1 MLFLHLELFP
11 GFALSLE
18 RKSKFL
24 FMASNTLQHG
34 DLCPPLMVKN
44 QRRLPGPCVGILQSA
59 GLEVTH
65 ELMVNGSSQMDT
77 LASSLSFL
85 WWTIPPVLLGVSVA
99 LITCC
104 LKQRY

>member
-1 MLFLHLELFP
+1 MLTVSHLKHMPHIFGSLFLFSLVSLNAFSEIVGLF
-11 GFALSLE
+11 
-18 RKSKFL
+18 
-24 FMASNTLQHG
+24 
-34 DLCPPLMVKN
+34 KN